1 MRLTY
6 RFAALI
12 ATFAILTFVSA
23 TILWEQFDTL
33 RAARVDIIRRQYPAR
48 IAIVEA
54 KASEAVFNAFAYRL
68 LHPNKDDARE
78 LSLAIKEEAA
88 RFRNWM
94 ETAKSFLPEENS
106 ELQGISARFDKLVG
120 FLDTFDR
127 LEPSAETREF
137 QVEYRFEP
145 LRDDLEAALTHVSN
159 NIAIKVQDRIKYV
172 DDVVFRKF
180 QISCAVFAVGFV
192 LFFAGTLL
200 WASFAI
206 ARPILRLADAMRDIA
221 NDRFE
226 IKLHYTKRTD
236 EVGEMARA
244 VKIFRDK
251 GRAVKRLE
259 AETTANKTRAKQALV
274 AERER
279 VVEVFRQDVMEVVA
293 ALSSAS
299 AEMQRN
305 AASVRDMA
313 READTQTKSVVESS
327 QNAVQTVE
335 TLSMAANELAT
346 LLDRGNSGLYTAA
359 QIATKAAEDGNLT
372 SVRANQ
378 LAEAVETI
386 GQIADFIS
394 SVAYQTNLLSL
405 NETIEAARCGEAGR
419 GFAVVAAEVKGLA
432 QETGRAAA
440 NIAERIGT
448 VKAAT
453 EQVVSAIGV
462 SVERIGHI
470 GAITDRFGDA
480 IGAREKATRKITL
493 CVDAAADGAQS
504 LATTLHAVAASTS
517 ASKRIS
523 TEMLIATDELSQQA
537 ERLVIRSRE
546 FCTQIRAESVA

>member
-12 ATFAILTFVSA
+12 ATFAILTLVSA

-54 KASEAVFNAFAYRL
+54 KASEAVFNAFAYQL
-68 LHPNKDDARE
+68 LYPNKDDARE
-78 LSLAIKEEAA
+78 LSLAIKEEAG
-88 RFRNWM
+88 RFRNWI
-94 ETAKSFLPEENS
+94 ETAQAFLPEESGN
-106 ELQGISARFDKLVG
+106 LQGISARFDKLVG

-127 LEPSAETREF
+127 MEPSAETREF

-159 NIAIKVQDRIKYV
+159 DIAIKVEDRIKYV
-172 DDVVFRKF
+172 DEVVFRKF
-180 QISCAVFAVGFV
+180 QLSCAVFAIGFV
-192 LFFAGTLL
+192 IFFAGTLI

-206 ARPILRLADAMRDIA
+206 ARPMLRLADAMREIA
-221 NDRFE
+221 GDRFDVN
-226 IKLHYTKRTD
+226 LRYTKRTD

-259 AETTANKTRAKQALV
+259 AETDAAKARAKQAL
-274 AERER
+274 ATERER
-279 VVEVFRQDVMEVVA
+279 VVEVFRQDVMHVVA

-305 AASVRDMA
+305 AAGVRDMA
-313 READTQTKSVVESS
+313 RQADTQTKNVVASS
-327 QNAVQTVE
+327 QHAVQTVE
-335 TLSMAANELAT
+335 TLSTAANELAA

-359 QIATKAAEDGNLT
+359 QIATQAAEDSDLT
-372 SVRANQ
+372 SVRANK
-378 LAEAVETI
+378 LSEAVETI

-394 SVAYQTNLLSL
+394 GVAYQTNLLSL
-405 NETIEAARCGEAGR
+405 NATIEAARCGEAGR
-419 GFAVVAAEVKGLA
+419 GFAVVAAEVKALA
-432 QETGRAAA
+432 KETGRAAA
-440 NIAERIGT
+440 DIAERIGT

-470 GAITDRFGDA
+470 GAITDGFGNA
-480 IGAREKATRKITL
+480 IGAREMATRKITL

-504 LATTLHAVAASTS
+504 LATTLNAVAESTS

-546 FCTQIRAESVA
+546 FCVQIRAESAA